1 MSLGSLFFV
10 FLIILAVIILCRE
23 VWIKERK
30 EKKKFAS
37 EEKFRQNVKIY
48 KEIVAQ
54 KKLLREIPKSA
65 FGIYRGDQISQLST
79 NKVNLN
85 FAQHEISVP
94 KPHSMLDK
102 YYADVWEDNNQLRT
116 IYGISRIFNL
126 ENQDVQQVEITDLF
140 LRLKKQLSTKYG
152 GPDDLAPDVTSLLSM
167 NEELLQKKFQIMD
180 NPLYKYIY
188 ETMESKYKKLYG
200 ENAFNPLMLGQITPS
215 HAAFGAEWNFSSG
228 DIQRIN
234 IGCRR
239 IDNLTQTVNKIADKA
254 FDDGARII
262 MKSEKGLELTNEEKE
277 TYEKVIDFIRK
288 EERLFGNICIFVQF
302 SFQFNDYD
310 RRRRLDKILRKDII
324 ERNGSRED
332 WDAL

>member
-1 MSLGSLFFV
+1 
-10 FLIILAVIILCRE
+10 
-23 VWIKERK
+23 
-30 EKKKFAS
+30 
-37 EEKFRQNVKIY
+37 
-48 KEIVAQ
+48 
-54 KKLLREIPKSA
+54 
-65 FGIYRGDQISQLST
+65 
-79 NKVNLN
+79 
-85 FAQHEISVP
+85 
-94 KPHSMLDK
+94 
-102 YYADVWEDNNQLRT
+102 
-116 IYGISRIFNL
+116 
-126 ENQDVQQVEITDLF
+126 
-140 LRLKKQLSTKYG
+140 
-152 GPDDLAPDVTSLLSM
+152 
-167 NEELLQKKFQIMD
+167 MD